1 MKDCS
6 PQPNASANRRLASLH
21 LIVFLVVFFD
31 VWTFRATLFFA
42 VDESIAS
49 PTARAAYSNLLK
61 LILWVLP
68 AAAFGHWLR
77 STPPAKYL
85 GLSAMPSLRNWLL
98 CLAATFIFLLAVTL
112 FTLTLG
118 GKSFSAVSLALLPTV
133 LGLLQFVISPL
144 LEELLFR
151 GMVMKELMALLPTY
165 LATLLTSLLF
175 VGIHLPFWL
184 SHGGPT
190 PATLTNAIGVFVFS
204 ILACWLYAK
213 SGSIWPPTQAHI
225 ANNILSSMLIN
236 A

>member
-1 MKDCS
+1 MPSQC
-6 PQPNASANRRLASLH
+6 ASANRRLASLH

-61 LILWVLP
+61 LLLWVLP
-68 AAAFGHWLR
+68 AAAFGYRFR

-85 GLSAMPSLRNWLL
+85 GLSVMPSLRNWLM

-112 FTLTLG
+112 FTLTLDR
-118 GKSFSAVSLALLPTV
+118 KSFSAVSFTSLPTV

-151 GMVMKELMALLPTY
+151 GMVMKELMTLLPTY
-165 LATLLTSLLF
+165 LAILLTSLLF

-184 SHGGPT
+184 SHDGPT
-190 PATLTNAIGVFVFS
+190 PSVVTNAIGVFVFS
-204 ILACWLYAK
+204 ILAGWLYAK
-213 SGSIWPPTQAHI
+213 SGSIWPPTLAHI
-225 ANNILSSMLIN
+225 ANNILSSLLIN

>member
-1 MKDCS
+1 MTDMPSQC
-6 PQPNASANRRLASLH
+6 ASANRRLASLH

-49 PTARAAYSNLLK
+49 PTARAAYSNLVK
-61 LILWVLP
+61 LPLWVLP
-68 AAAFGHWLR
+68 AAAFGYRFR

-85 GLSAMPSLRNWLL
+85 GLSVMPSLRNWLM

-112 FTLTLG
+112 FTLTLDR
-118 GKSFSAVSLALLPTV
+118 KSFSAVSFTSLPTV

-151 GMVMKELMALLPTY
+151 GMVMKELMTLLPTY
-165 LATLLTSLLF
+165 LAILLTSLLF

-184 SHGGPT
+184 SHDGPT
-190 PATLTNAIGVFVFS
+190 PSVVTNAIGVFVFS
-204 ILACWLYAK
+204 ILAGWLYAK
-213 SGSIWPPTQAHI
+213 SGSIWPPTLAHI
-225 ANNILSSMLIN
+225 ANNILSSLLIN

>member
-1 MKDCS
+1 M
-6 PQPNASANRRLASLH
+6 PNQCASANRRLASLH

-61 LILWVLP
+61 LLLWVLP
-68 AAAFGHWLR
+68 AAAFGYWLR

-85 GLSAMPSLRNWLL
+85 GVSVMPSLRNWLM

-118 GKSFSAVSLALLPTV
+118 RKSFSAVSLASLPTV

-151 GMVMKELMALLPTY
+151 GMVMKELMTLLPTY
-165 LATLLTSLLF
+165 LATVLTSLLF

-190 PATLTNAIGVFVFS
+190 PAILTNAIGVFAFS

-213 SGSIWPPTQAHI
+213 SASIWPPTLAHI
-225 ANNILSSMLIN
+225 ANNLLSSVLAN